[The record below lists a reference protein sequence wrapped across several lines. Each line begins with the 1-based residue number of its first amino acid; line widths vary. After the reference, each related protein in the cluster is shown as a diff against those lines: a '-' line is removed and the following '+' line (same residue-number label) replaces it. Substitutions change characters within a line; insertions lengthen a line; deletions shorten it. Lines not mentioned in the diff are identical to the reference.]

1 MSAIMPA
8 IMRLSSLHVY
18 FALIN
23 LFNSMQ
29 PVISGYR
36 ATYNNGYNRD
46 YVLVKLILMKE
57 RYLINIYITY
67 HIYKDIYVSYGGNK
81 CYEIKC

>member
-23 LFNSMQ
+23 LFSSMQ
-29 PVISGYR
+29 LVISGYCG
-36 ATYNNGYNRD
+36 TYNNEYNRD
-46 YVLVKLILMKE
+46 SVLMELILM
-57 RYLINIYITY
+57 INIYITY
-67 HIYKDIYVSYGGNK
+67 NTSILHILHI
-81 CYEIKC
+81 I

>member
-36 ATYNNGYNRD
+36 ATYNNGYNRFCPCEA
-46 YVLVKLILMKE
+46 YANERKIL
-57 RYLINIYITY
+57 N
-67 HIYKDIYVSYGGNK
+67 
-81 CYEIKC
+81 